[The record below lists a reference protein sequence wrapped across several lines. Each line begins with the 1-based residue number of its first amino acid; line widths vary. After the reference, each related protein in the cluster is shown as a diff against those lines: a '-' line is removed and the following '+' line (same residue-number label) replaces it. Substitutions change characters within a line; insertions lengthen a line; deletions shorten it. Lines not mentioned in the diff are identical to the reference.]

1 MVTDIQVR
9 RLKKLSNIERNQEIA
24 ASKAGM
30 DPKTARKYL
39 KENRLPSE
47 LKRER
52 HWRTRED
59 PFSDVWERVR
69 QQIEESPGLEAK
81 TLFVFTFDLY
91 IGLVRAV
98 AFIRR
103 LQMRTAAFVQFRCVG
118 LHPAPDATGVNF
130 HAALRQKFRD
140 VPVGEGI
147 A

>member
-1 MVTDIQVR
+1 MRVTLLQQQTKALEEEWLETGAGVSQ
-9 RLKKLSNIERNQEIA
+9 RLDSVKHLLWHGNREEA
-24 ASKAGM
+24 LAGM

-81 TLFVFTFDLY
+81 TLFVFTWLLR
-91 IGLVRAV
+91 IWRA
-98 AFIRR
+98 AHSRTGTSR
-103 LQMRTAAFVQFRCVG
+103 L
-118 LHPAPDATGVNF
+118 L
-130 HAALRQKFRD
+130 LS
-140 VPVGEGI
+140 
-147 A
+147 